1 MTVST
6 STSFVSYAGNGSLIT
21 FAYTFKIFQDS
32 DLLVTL
38 INDAS
43 GVETTQ
49 VLTTNYTVTGA
60 GTAGGGNVVFTA
72 APASGV
78 TIKIRRV
85 LPVTQETDYVAN
97 DPFPAEAHE
106 DALDKLTMLLQQ
118 EATNSDLAISFPE
131 GDVGAG
137 LNNIVPSAVDRADKI
152 LSFDTEGNVTT
163 ISNTTASI
171 AASIL
176 GANYIKNTFTGDG
189 ATTAFTLSDDP
200 VSKNNIQIYV
210 NGIYQPKDSF
220 SLSTT
225 TLTFSEAPPSG
236 IGVECIIGQPV
247 TSYTIPNKFIL
258 GDGDEVTIA
267 SGVITASKSYHEVD
281 TESDASTDDLD
292 TINGGSKGMY
302 LVLTAANS
310 ARTVVVKDGTGNI
323 QCSGDFSLTH
333 INDTITLIYNGSSWL
348 EISRSNNDT

>member
-1 MTVST
+1 MTIDISANVPRISYT
-6 STSFVSYAGNGSLIT
+6 VAASITQTSFTVP
-21 FAYTFKIFQDS
+21 FEFFDDS
-32 DLLVTL
+32 DLNVY
-38 INDAS
+38 ID
-43 GVETTQ
+43 Q
-49 VLTTNYTVTGA
+49 VLQTITTNYTVTGGSGSTGA
-60 GTAGGGNVVFTA
+60 VTMTVTGPKTVIITRDTTIERTTDFTAGVDINRAALNTQLDTLTA
-72 APASGV
+72 IAADNKDFIERSIRIKDFDPSTASLE
-78 TIKIRRV
+78 
-85 LPVTQETDYVAN
+85 LP
-97 DPFPAEAHE
+97 
-106 DALDKLTMLLQQ
+106 DAT
-118 EATNSDLAISFPE
+118 T
-131 GDVGAG
+131 
-137 LNNIVPSAVDRADKI
+137 RADKL

-163 ISNTTASI
+163 ISNTTALI

-189 ATTAFTLSDDP
+189 TATAFTLSDDP

-236 IGVECIIGQPV
+236 IAVECIIGQPV

-333 INDTITLIYNGSSWL
+333 INDTITLIYNGSNWL